1 MNQEKI
7 GKFIKEKRKEK
18 DLTQEELASKLRVSN
33 RTISKWENGVCLP
46 DYAMI
51 NDLCKEL
58 DISINEFLS
67 GEEIEEESYQKTLE
81 ENMIKSINYKVKKN
95 NAKIV
100 FMSII
105 GFIILFILGF
115 VFHHIYFYL
124 SNNSVENI
132 NYRSKDLE
140 TRKIVYDKVTSNDL
154 ANQNIDNKFSIYIPE
169 DWKLEN
175 DVSKSTLVDSNC
187 RIFFKNYS
195 TNDDEVGGFIKVCM
209 NDVYG
214 YNDIDY
220 KEHELY
226 STYGR
231 YIKYLNMKD
240 INIFS
245 SKYDILVYNSL
256 TSEFSNGC
264 IGSDPAVFCNSDI
277 TTHIVEDN
285 GNHKAIYDIAK
296 YETRKL
302 IDLYG
307 VYDSPI
313 YFKIS
318 NSYDKYELRYHLWI
332 FDRNNYLS
340 DEDIEKIINSF
351 KPIIQ
356 EMDF

>member
-231 YIKYLNMKD
+231 
-240 INIFS
+240 S
-245 SKYDILVYNSL
+245 SI
-256 TSEFSNGC
+256 C
-264 IGSDPAVFCNSDI
+264 RI
-277 TTHIVEDN
+277 
-285 GNHKAIYDIAK
+285 
-296 YETRKL
+296 
-302 IDLYG
+302 
-307 VYDSPI
+307 
-313 YFKIS
+313 
-318 NSYDKYELRYHLWI
+318 
-332 FDRNNYLS
+332 
-340 DEDIEKIINSF
+340 
-351 KPIIQ
+351 
-356 EMDF
+356 